1 MRLRKS
7 NPSLYSLK
15 MYNFFIYG
23 AIAIFSSFFPLYLQ
37 EVGMDKIEIG
47 SLMAIGPFVS
57 VFANPFWGYMSDRTQ
72 NIRRTLFLMMAGTLL
87 LLQAVFLVNTYTMI
101 YISMILF
108 FFFQSP
114 LFAQT
119 NSMILSYI
127 EGTGRKFGS
136 FRLWGSLGWALIAA
150 ASGSVIDYFG
160 ISSIAVVFSI
170 LLLAAAGAASALPP
184 LRSAPDTPPVS
195 LRGFGRIINNGY
207 FMSFIILGVLVSIP
221 NAVNSAF
228 VSLYITELGGS
239 KSMVGFSVFM
249 SSIFEVIVF
258 LLFDRWLKRKMT
270 VLTACL
276 ALVSLL
282 FALRWQLMAAASSP
296 LDVVL
301 IQALHCITFGGYFY
315 VGTQLTML
323 FIPAEYRSSG
333 QALYT
338 LTWSGISGIAAGF
351 AGGWLFQSF
360 GGEMMYK
367 VGVMLALLG
376 AAGFGVMW
384 YMLYKYGYRPPLA
397 EKAQVPQNGI

>member
-170 LLLAAAGAASALPP
+170 LLLAAAGAAAALPP

-221 NAVNSAF
+221 NAMNSAF

-367 VGVMLALLG
+367 AGVLLALLG
-376 AAGFGVMW
+376 AVGFGVMW

-397 EKAQVPQNGI
+397 EKKQVPQNGI

>member
-7 NPSLYSLK
+7 SPSLYSLK

-72 NIRRTLFLMMAGTLL
+72 NIRRTLFLMMTGTLL

-101 YISMILF
+101 YIAMVLF

-160 ISSIAVVFSI
+160 TSSIAAVFSV
-170 LLLAAAGAASALPP
+170 LLLAAAGAAAALPP

-195 LRGFGRIINNGY
+195 LRGFGRVINNGY
-207 FMSFIILGVLVSIP
+207 FMSFIILGVLVSTP
-221 NAVNSAF
+221 NAMNSAF

-239 KSMVGFSVFM
+239 KSMVGF
-249 SSIFEVIVF
+249 
-258 LLFDRWLKRKMT
+258 
-270 VLTACL
+270 
-276 ALVSLL
+276 
-282 FALRWQLMAAASSP
+282 
-296 LDVVL
+296 
-301 IQALHCITFGGYFY
+301 
-315 VGTQLTML
+315 
-323 FIPAEYRSSG
+323 
-333 QALYT
+333 
-338 LTWSGISGIAAGF
+338 
-351 AGGWLFQSF
+351 
-360 GGEMMYK
+360 
-367 VGVMLALLG
+367 
-376 AAGFGVMW
+376 
-384 YMLYKYGYRPPLA
+384 
-397 EKAQVPQNGI
+397 